1 MRSMM
6 SEMLLVCV
14 LLFAVF
20 LAGLLVRHNCREVE
34 HTVRHFT
41 VAVSSSWPY
50 LSGGIDQS
58 CRFPFQWRLHHMG
71 VSAVGRTY
79 PVLRCLFSLLFHK
92 IHRCIVVILYCKR
105 LRRRLRVCALSS
117 YIYAFFFFFFV
128 ALSSKSC
135 LMPSDMPT
143 SFYLTKDVTNAICF
157 AMLDVLSPSP
167 NDTKMQI

>member
-117 YIYAFFFFFFV
+117 YIYAFFFFSLWHYHRKV
-128 ALSSKSC
+128 VLC
-135 LMPSDMPT
+135 PQ
-143 SFYLTKDVTNAICF
+143 ICPRLF
-157 AMLDVLSPSP
+157 
-167 NDTKMQI
+167 T